1 MMLRWNN
8 ESFIRE
14 LEVTG
19 GYQRFGYEQTNI
31 HSSPATAVSQQK
43 GASESSR
50 IYEVKHVFRQNND
63 VFL

>member
-1 MMLRWNN
+1 MKVLSENWRLP
-8 ESFIRE
+8 EVIRG
-14 LEVTG
+14 LAMNKQIYIQVPL
-19 GYQRFGYEQTNI
+19 QQ
-31 HSSPATAVSQQK
+31 VSQQK